1 MKYLLLI
8 LPCVVSVWVPF
19 YNRLEPTLLGI
30 PFFYWFLMVLSPVS
44 TLFIWL
50 ASRVE
55 GSDA

>member
-30 PFFYWFLMVLSPVS
+30 PFFYWFLMVLIPVS